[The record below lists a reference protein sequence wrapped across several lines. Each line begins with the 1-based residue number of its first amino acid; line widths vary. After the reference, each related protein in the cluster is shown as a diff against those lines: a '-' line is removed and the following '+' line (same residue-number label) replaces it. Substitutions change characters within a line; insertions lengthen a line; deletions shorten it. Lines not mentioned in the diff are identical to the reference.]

1 MIKEGKIIL
10 FNFPQTDNNAGK
22 LRPALIIRSLPGSY
36 DDWLICMI
44 TTQLNH
50 EIVGFDEII
59 HSNDP
64 DFIHS
69 GLKVTSLIRV
79 TRLAVVSQKIFSG
92 VIGNIHRGRL
102 DRIRSHI
109 CHWISDG
116 NSSYNSPQ

>member
-10 FNFPQTDNNAGK
+10 FNFPQTDINAGK
-22 LRPALIIRSLPGSY
+22 LRPALIIRSLPGSF

-50 EIVGFDEII
+50 KIVGFDEII

-64 DFIHS
+64 GFIHS
-69 GLKVTSLIRV
+69 GLKGTSLIRV
-79 TRLAVVSQKIFSG
+79 IWMAFVSQKNFSG
-92 VIGNIHRGRL
+92 VIGNIHRGSL
-102 DRIRSHI
+102 DRIRSNI
-109 CHWISDG
+109 CHWISDS

>member
-50 EIVGFDEII
+50 KIVGFDEII

-69 GLKVTSLIRV
+69 GLKGTSLIRV

-102 DRIRSHI
+102 DRIRSNI
-109 CHWISDG
+109 CHWISDS
-116 NSSYNSPQ
+116 NSSYKSPQ

>member
-10 FNFPQTDNNAGK
+10 FNFPQTDNIAGK

-44 TTQLNH
+44 TSQLNH
-50 EIVGFDEII
+50 EVAGFDEII

-79 TRLAVVSQKIFSG
+79 TRLAVVSHNIFSG
-92 VIGNIHRGRL
+92 VIGNIHIVRL

-109 CHWISDG
+109 CYWISDG
-116 NSSYNSPQ
+116 NCS